1 MKRGKKYRL
10 VSQVV
15 DRSLVYPVS
24 DAVRLIQQHPV
35 ATFDETLEVHFHL
48 GIDPRQADQQIRGTL
63 DLPHG
68 TGKAT
73 FVLVVAQGEMAM
85 KATEAGADVVGS
97 DDVIERISG
106 GWLGFDVMI
115 ATPDM
120 MAKLGKLGKLLGAR
134 GLMPNP
140 KSGTVTTDVAQAVKG
155 FKGGRV
161 EYRNDK
167 LGNIHLGIG
176 KLSFSEEKLVENFQ
190 SIYDTIVRIKPS
202 KSKGIYLRSVSL
214 SSTMGPGLFVENA
227 RMKRKEAK

>member
-1 MKRGKKYRL
+1 MKRGKKYRS
-10 VSQVV
+10 VSQVL
-15 DRSLVYPVS
+15 DRSAIYQVS
-24 DAVRLIQQHPV
+24 DAVRLIKQHPV

-68 TGKAT
+68 TGKSIT
-73 FVLVVAQGEMAM
+73 VLVVAQGEMAM

-97 DDVIERISG
+97 DDVIERIAG

-176 KLSFSEEKLVENFQ
+176 KLSFSEDKLLENFQ

-214 SSTMGPGLFVENA
+214 SSTMGPGIFVENA